1 MLSSKTN
8 IDILTNLQKKK
19 EGVIRLYDEINHI
32 ENEAENEKLT
42 LRYDINKTRIRD
54 WHKYYTKYKI
64 YISKIVVICNK
75 QHLSNIWSWI
85 HEIQTIQY

>member
-8 IDILTNLQKKK
+8 IDILTNLKKK
-19 EGVIRLYDEINHI
+19 KKGVIRLYDEINHI

-54 WHKYYTKYKI
+54 
-64 YISKIVVICNK
+64 
-75 QHLSNIWSWI
+75 
-85 HEIQTIQY
+85 